1 MHEAIKHILKDKNWM
16 QTFSKDAS
24 GDLETGSK
32 TRLGFGIH
40 QLTELLKYK
49 SMWTHHQLMKYLQ
62 SALPIKYSDFK
73 GPSKCHFHE
82 EYSLN
87 VLSVVFTR
95 SNSALIIN

>member
-1 MHEAIKHILKDKNWM
+1 
-16 QTFSKDAS
+16 
-24 GDLETGSK
+24 
-32 TRLGFGIH
+32 
-40 QLTELLKYK
+40 
-49 SMWTHHQLMKYLQ
+49 MKYLQ